1 MSSRKTTLFYAV
13 LIAVASLAVG
23 MVLASR
29 LDLSPRSE
37 ARTLTPQVGASAPVT
52 GTIDA
57 QTFRTIAKN
66 VTPTV
71 VNIRTTAKRRTQDLS
86 EFFGGQENPLERFFG
101 MPQPRGRQPR
111 EEVTQAAGTG
121 FVISKDGYI
130 ITNNHVVEGATKI
143 EIAFFGDED
152 GEVFEAKIVG
162 RDQLTDSALIK
173 LTELPKAPLQEA
185 KLGDS
190 SQMAPGDWVMAIG
203 NPFGLAHTISV
214 GVVSA
219 IGRPM
224 AMAEGRYEDVIQT
237 DAAINPGNSGGP
249 LLNLRGEVI
258 GVNTAIYT
266 NGQSGTNIGI
276 GFAVPIK
283 AVRDILPQLEAGK
296 VVRGRIAV
304 QVRDVPRDALA
315 EFGLKERKGA
325 LVSIVTPNGP
335 SAKAGLEPGDVILE
349 FNGKPVA
356 GRNALVQMVMAIGNP
371 FGLSHTIS
379 VGVVSAI
386 GRPMAMAE
394 GRYEDVI
401 QTDAAINPGNSGGPL
416 LNLRGEV
423 IGVNTA
429 IYTNGQAGTN
439 IGIGFAV
446 PIKAVR
452 DILPQLEMG
461 KVVRGRIAVQ
471 VRDVPRDALAEF
483 GLKERKG
490 ALVSIVTPNGPSAKA
505 GLEPGDVI
513 LEFNGKPVTGRNALV
528 QMVMATK
535 PGTTVP
541 MKILRDKAE
550 KSLSVTVEELNLE
563 TENGAAA
570 EESQQEET
578 GGGLGI
584 TLGPL
589 GSEMARRLRVPSGT
603 RGVLVTEVEPMS
615 TAAREGMRPGDVI
628 LKVNG
633 QTVETV
639 RDASQALQAIKPG
652 GAARMLLWK
661 GGQETFV
668 VVTKE

>member
-37 ARTLTPQVGASAPVT
+37 AVTLTPQVGANAPVT
-52 GTIDA
+52 GAIDA

-86 EFFGGQENPLERFFG
+86 EFFGGQDNPLERFFG

-130 ITNNHVVEGATKI
+130 LTNNHVVEGATKI

-173 LTELPKAPLQEA
+173 LTQLPKAPLQEA
-185 KLGDS
+185 RLGDS

-203 NPFGLAHTISV
+203 NPFGLA
-214 GVVSA
+214 
-219 IGRPM
+219 
-224 AMAEGRYEDVIQT
+224 
-237 DAAINPGNSGGP
+237 
-249 LLNLRGEVI
+249 
-258 GVNTAIYT
+258 
-266 NGQSGTNIGI
+266 
-276 GFAVPIK
+276 
-283 AVRDILPQLEAGK
+283 
-296 VVRGRIAV
+296 
-304 QVRDVPRDALA
+304 
-315 EFGLKERKGA
+315 
-325 LVSIVTPNGP
+325 
-335 SAKAGLEPGDVILE
+335 
-349 FNGKPVA
+349 
-356 GRNALVQMVMAIGNP
+356 
-371 FGLSHTIS
+371 HTIS

-452 DILPQLEMG
+452 DILPQLETG

-541 MKILRDKAE
+541 LKILRDKAE

-563 TENGAAA
+563 TESGGPS
-570 EESQQEET
+570 EESQEEQT
-578 GGGLGI
+578 GSGFGI

-603 RGVLVTEVEPMS
+603 RGVLVTEVDPAS

-639 RDASQALQAIKPG
+639 RDASQALQAIKQG

>member
-29 LDLSPRSE
+29 LDLSPHSE
-37 ARTLTPQVGASAPVT
+37 AVTLTPQVGASAPVT
-52 GTIDA
+52 GAIDA
-57 QTFRTIAKN
+57 QTFRNIAKT
-66 VTPTV
+66 VTPSV
-71 VNIRTTAKRRTQDLS
+71 VNIRTTAKRRAQDLS
-86 EFFGGQENPLERFFG
+86 EFFGGQDDPLGRFFG

-130 ITNNHVVEGATKI
+130 LTNNHVVEGATKI

-152 GEVFEAKIVG
+152 GEVYEAKIVG

-173 LTELPKAPLQEA
+173 LTQLPKAPLQEA

-266 NGQSGTNIGI
+266 NGQAQTNIGI

-283 AVRDILPQLEAGK
+283 AVRDILPQLETGK

-315 EFGLKERKGA
+315 EFGLKERRGA

-349 FNGKPVA
+349 FNGKPVS
-356 GRNALVQMVMAIGNP
+356 GRNALVQI
-371 FGLSHTIS
+371 
-379 VGVVSAI
+379 
-386 GRPMAMAE
+386 
-394 GRYEDVI
+394 
-401 QTDAAINPGNSGGPL
+401 
-416 LNLRGEV
+416 
-423 IGVNTA
+423 
-429 IYTNGQAGTN
+429 
-439 IGIGFAV
+439 
-446 PIKAVR
+446 
-452 DILPQLEMG
+452 
-461 KVVRGRIAVQ
+461 
-471 VRDVPRDALAEF
+471 
-483 GLKERKG
+483 
-490 ALVSIVTPNGPSAKA
+490 
-505 GLEPGDVI
+505 
-513 LEFNGKPVTGRNALV
+513 
-528 QMVMATK
+528 VMATK

-563 TENGAAA
+563 TESGRAGG
-570 EESQQEET
+570 ESQQEET
-578 GGGLGI
+578 GSGFGL

-603 RGVLVTEVEPMS
+603 LGVLVTDVDPVS
-615 TAAREGMRPGDVI
+615 AAAREGMRPGDVI

-639 RDASQALQAIKPG
+639 REASQALQAIKPG

>member
-37 ARTLTPQVGASAPVT
+37 AVTLTPQVGANAPVT
-52 GTIDA
+52 GAIDA

-71 VNIRTTAKRRTQDLS
+71 VNIRTTAKRRAQDLS
-86 EFFGGQENPLERFFG
+86 EFFGGQDNPLERFFG

-130 ITNNHVVEGATKI
+130 LTNNHVVEGATKI

-173 LTELPKAPLQEA
+173 LTQLPKAPLQEA
-185 KLGDS
+185 RLGDS

-203 NPFGLAHTISV
+203 NPFGLA
-214 GVVSA
+214 
-219 IGRPM
+219 
-224 AMAEGRYEDVIQT
+224 
-237 DAAINPGNSGGP
+237 
-249 LLNLRGEVI
+249 
-258 GVNTAIYT
+258 
-266 NGQSGTNIGI
+266 
-276 GFAVPIK
+276 
-283 AVRDILPQLEAGK
+283 
-296 VVRGRIAV
+296 
-304 QVRDVPRDALA
+304 
-315 EFGLKERKGA
+315 
-325 LVSIVTPNGP
+325 
-335 SAKAGLEPGDVILE
+335 
-349 FNGKPVA
+349 
-356 GRNALVQMVMAIGNP
+356 
-371 FGLSHTIS
+371 HTIS

-452 DILPQLEMG
+452 DILPQLETG

-541 MKILRDKAE
+541 MKVLRDKAE

-563 TENGAAA
+563 TESGGPS
-570 EESQQEET
+570 EESQEEQT
-578 GGGLGI
+578 GSGFGI

-603 RGVLVTEVEPMS
+603 RGVLVTEVDPAS

-639 RDASQALQAIKPG
+639 RDASQALQAIKQG